1 MAKLNMTSLKLE
13 VGDKKALN
21 LTGGVG
27 TTKWSSKNVKIATV
41 TSKGI
46 VTGVS
51 AGKTTITATNQ
62 KKNYICSVEIKKGT
76 AKLNLNNVTIKVGET
91 VKLKVLNTN
100 ATPIWNTS
108 DKGIATCKNGNIK
121 GIKSGA
127 CVITATIG
135 KEEYVCAVEVGEAA
149 QAGAVDKKID
159 LSHSSVIVDDK
170 GTIDPFAVRQ
180 LIPSV
185 SYIYKKDGKYKE
197 VNVSNRLE
205 DIQYSEAADGQ
216 ADMITAV
223 LDNIDGKFYEDY
235 FPELGYA
242 MNFKLQYRNWNPTQ
256 YASKALSI
264 DYGQFVVDEVKY
276 NGYPTTVEVSATS
289 KPRETAF
296 DTTLRSETYKNKT
309 IEEIAKKIC
318 SDKKDKD
325 GKERNYNM
333 TVIYNAKK
341 VTVNKTQDNQTD
353 SEFLKEL
360 ADDYGLCM
368 KISNRRL
375 ILYSLRKAETAEI
388 KGIFDL
394 DGVDETKDYK
404 SKKPP
409 KDVEPG
415 WIYNN
420 SLTGMY
426 DGCAIRFTAGG
437 SGKSWLRIVY
447 LNDLDKNIS
456 DINNIV
462 ATQKE
467 NNSSSSDS
475 SNSSDT
481 TDATQV
487 EEKFRG
493 QKFKIT
499 SSEMKQLAIALLCED
514 NESYEGMCAVASHLN
529 NLYNAYVNFYKSKNG
544 YGGNVCKFMYN
555 SRWYGP
561 IISGKMSHGR
571 AAYAN
576 STQRK
581 KMEKAI
587 TKCLVNGV
595 LTIPRWV
602 DEFDGIG
609 EIYRYNRATYKY
621 KKVGGNYFWAT
632 PSYAKHYIAKFG
644 R

>member
-1 MAKLNMTSLKLE
+1 MAKLNIISLKLE

-27 TTKWSSKNVKIATV
+27 TTKWSSKNVKVATV

-62 KKNYICSVEIKKGT
+62 KKNYICSVEIRKGT

-91 VKLKVLNTN
+91 VKLKVLNTSI
-100 ATPIWNTS
+100 TPVWSSS
-108 DKGIATCKNGNIK
+108 DEKIATCKNGTIK

-127 CVITATIG
+127 CIITAVVA
-135 KEEYVCAVEVGEAA
+135 KEEYTCTVEVGEAPK
-149 QAGAVDKKID
+149 AGAVDKKID

-180 LIPSV
+180 LIPDV
-185 SYIYKKDGKYKE
+185 SYIYKKGNKYKE

-216 ADMITAV
+216 ADMITAT

-242 MNFKLQYRNWNPTQ
+242 MNFKLQYRNWNATQ
-256 YASKALSI
+256 YAAKALSI

-276 NGYPTTVEVSATS
+276 SGYPSVVEVSATS
-289 KPRETAF
+289 KPKETAF

-360 ADDYGLCM
+360 ADSYGLCM

-375 ILYSLRKAETAEI
+375 VLYSLRKAETSEI

-394 DGVDETKDYK
+394 DGVDEAKDYK
-404 SKKPP
+404 SKKPV

-467 NNSSSSDS
+467 TSSDS
-475 SNSSDT
+475 SGDIDT
-481 TDATQV
+481 TDATNV
-487 EEKFRG
+487 EEKYKG
-493 QKFKIT
+493 QKFEIS
-499 SSEMKQLAIALLCED
+499 SSEMKQIAIALLCED
-514 NESYEGMCAVASHLN
+514 NITYEGMCAVASHLN

-544 YGGNVCKFMYN
+544 YNGNICKFMYN
-555 SRWYGP
+555 ARWYGP

-571 AAYAN
+571 SAYTN
-576 STQRK
+576 STKRTQ
-581 KMEKAI
+581 MEKAI
-587 TKCLVNGV
+587 KKCLVNGI

-602 DEFDGIG
+602 DEFDGAG
-609 EIYRYNRATYKY
+609 EKYRYDKSSYKY
-621 KKVGGNYFWAT
+621 GKVGDNYFWAT
-632 PSYAKHYIAKFG
+632 PSYAKYYINKVG